1 MSNTLGNGKN
11 CYFSLCKITI
21 TKCSDAGLGRAAGE
35 TMLVTLISGNA
46 IGRAAIP
53 TSLFSQSQSN
63 LSQSSLIANEFN
75 EASSDLRLSALIGLG
90 PVLLIITMA
99 INVGARLLVSKTV
112 KVNAGVKE

>member
-46 IGRAAIP
+46 IGPAAIP

-75 EASSDLRLSALIGLG
+75 EASSDLRLSSSNRFGTCSAYYNNGYQRWGAL
-90 PVLLIITMA
+90 
-99 INVGARLLVSKTV
+99 
-112 KVNAGVKE
+112 AGFKNGKGQCRS

>member
-1 MSNTLGNGKN
+1 MPRNLYSWDSSGYNYPIVSSISREAIKAVPDSQRELMSNTLGNGKN

-46 IGRAAIP
+46 IGPAAIP

-75 EASSDLRLSALIGLG
+75 EASSDLR
-90 PVLLIITMA
+90 
-99 INVGARLLVSKTV
+99 
-112 KVNAGVKE
+112 